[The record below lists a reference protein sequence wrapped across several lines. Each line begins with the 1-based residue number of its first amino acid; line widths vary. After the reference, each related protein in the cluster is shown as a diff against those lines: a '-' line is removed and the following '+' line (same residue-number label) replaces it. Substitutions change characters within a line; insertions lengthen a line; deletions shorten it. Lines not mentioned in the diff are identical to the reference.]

1 VVGAGRR
8 RGRERRKLMQ
18 CRCGRWVMEKGRGGR
33 GELGEDGRSWC
44 GGERRGD
51 DARVL
56 WGLTVSKWLGGV
68 NEIKRVLVFW

>member
-1 VVGAGRR
+1 
-8 RGRERRKLMQ
+8 
-18 CRCGRWVMEKGRGGR
+18 VMEKGRGGR